1 MYDIELLIE
10 NDGIMYRPVLQEGVT
25 WETERQGVPGKLS
38 FSIINDNTDD
48 EMKINIQEGNRVTM
62 RYNGKPVFTGF
73 IFTKKRDKEPVINIV
88 AYDQLRYL
96 KNKMSIDYEN
106 KTTSNLLKELAEDY
120 LLQVGDID
128 DTKIAVSRRED
139 NQTIFDIILSSLDDT
154 IRAGGSVYV
163 MYDDFGK
170 IALKNIS
177 SLKLDCAINQ
187 NTAENFDYET
197 SIDSETYNRIILY
210 YDDEEKGK
218 REHFALDDP
227 NSIGNWGVL
236 QKYEKIDNL
245 NLLTPTLQSSLK
257 LYNSKRRTLGV
268 KGIFGDIRARAGYSV
283 PVSLPLGDIV
293 ANSFLVI
300 EKAKHTFSN
309 GQHAMD
315 LELRGGLIV

>member
-1 MYDIELLIE
+1 MYNIELLIE
-10 NDGIMYRPVLQEGVT
+10 NNGVMYKPILQEGVT
-25 WETERQGVPGKLS
+25 WETERQGTPGKLS
-38 FSIINDNTDD
+38 FTIINDNTDN

-62 RYNGKPVFTGF
+62 RYNGEPVFTGF

-88 AYDQLRYL
+88 AYDQLRYF

-120 LLQVGDID
+120 LLTVGEID

-139 NQTIFDIILSSLDDT
+139 NQTIFDIILSSSDDT
-154 IRAGGSVYV
+154 IRAGGNVYA

-170 IALKNIS
+170 IALKDIS
-177 SLKLDCAINQ
+177 SLKLDCVINT

-197 SIDSETYNRIILY
+197 SIDNETYNRIILY
-210 YDDEEKGK
+210 YDNEEKGK
-218 REHFALDDP
+218 REHFTLDDP
-227 NSIGNWGVL
+227 ENIGNWGVL

-245 NLLTPTLQSSLK
+245 NLKTPTLTNSLK
-257 LYNSKRRTLGV
+257 LYNSKRRTLSV

-283 PVSLPLGDIV
+283 PVSLPLGDII
-293 ANSFLVI
+293 ADSFLVI
-300 EKAKHTFSN
+300 EKAKHTFNN
-309 GQHAMD
+309 GQYTMD